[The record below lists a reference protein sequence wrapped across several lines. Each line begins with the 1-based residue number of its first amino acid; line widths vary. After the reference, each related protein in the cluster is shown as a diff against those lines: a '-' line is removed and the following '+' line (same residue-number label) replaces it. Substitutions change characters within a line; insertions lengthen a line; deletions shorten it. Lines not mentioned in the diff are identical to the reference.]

1 MFSQACVKN
10 SVQGGVCLSACK
22 DTHPRE
28 DTPPGKHPQANTP
41 LGRHSLRDGH
51 CSRWYASYWNAFLL
65 NVKIWNRNRTRLKI
79 PIIIRMMMA
88 LATTRQM
95 IVLVTTRQMI
105 VLVTTRQ
112 MIVLVTTRQMIVLVT
127 TRQMIVLVTTI
138 LMKIRS
144 LNLCIA
150 PSRGMEEFL

>member
-10 SVQGGVCLSACK
+10 SVQRGCLPQCMLGY
-22 DTHPRE
+22 
-28 DTPPGKHPQANTP
+28 TPPGRHP
-41 LGRHSLRDGH
+41 LGETPPGEHPLRQTLLRDGH

-127 TRQMIVLVTTI
+127 TI